1 MAFHT
6 ALCDRLGIT
15 YPILQSG
22 MGRIAGPELVA
33 EVCRAGG
40 LGILAGLR
48 LGADDLRAQ
57 IRRVRALTDRPFGVN
72 LWLHEDLQP
81 PHLPS
86 DLAPAAVQTVQR
98 LLNRFRDRLG
108 IPHVDETPAPVPDVI
123 ADAIEVILE
132 ERVPVWSIGL
142 GNPGADLVARCH
154 ERGILVMPMIAT
166 VEDARIVA
174 DAGVDVIVAQGAEA
188 GGHRSTWL
196 KRASAADAS
205 VGTMALVPQCV
216 DAVTQPVVAAGGIAD
231 GRGVVAALALGASGV
246 MLGTRFV
253 ACRESMAPAMYK
265 EALLRSSSSD
275 TTVTD
280 AFTGL
285 YARSI
290 RNTFA
295 SEYDA
300 SGTPVLPSLLQASA
314 ADDIY
319 RAAAALGNPEYY
331 PMWSGQS
338 VGLVNNLPAAAEIVH
353 AIVREAQQA
362 LAALGRPGRDRVV
375 VG

>member
-1 MAFHT
+1 VTLHT

-33 EVCRAGG
+33 EVSRAGG
-40 LGILAGLR
+40 FGILAGLR

-57 IRRVRALTDRPFGVN
+57 IRRVRELTDRPFGVN

-86 DLAPAAVQTVQR
+86 DLAPTAVQAVQR
-98 LLNRFRDRLG
+98 VLNRFRDRLG
-108 IPHVDETPAPVPDVI
+108 VPHVDDAPAPVPDVI
-123 ADAIEVILE
+123 GQAVDVIIE

-154 ERGILVMPMIAT
+154 EHGILVMPMVAT

-174 DAGVDVIVAQGAEA
+174 DAGVDIIVAQGAEA
-188 GGHRSTWL
+188 GGHRSTWR
-196 KRASAADAS
+196 KRASAADAA
-205 VGTMALVPQCV
+205 VGTMALVPQVV
-216 DAVTQPVVAAGGIAD
+216 DAVRQPVIAAGGIAD
-231 GRGVVAALALGASGV
+231 GRGAIAALALGASGV

-253 ACRESMAPAMYK
+253 ACRESMAPSMYK
-265 EALLRSSSSD
+265 EALLRSSGSD

-285 YARSI
+285 YARGI

-300 SGTPVLPSLLQASA
+300 SGAPVLPSLLQSSA
-314 ADDIY
+314 ADDVY

-338 VGLVNNLPAAAEIVH
+338 VGLVHNLPGAAEIVE

-362 LAALGRPGRDRVV
+362 LASLQAAGREKVV
-375 VG
+375 IG